1 MRSKG
6 LFHIKME
13 DTMIDISESR
23 FENNGWWRRL
33 NYASGVSIISTDKNV
48 DISLNIM
55 ESKFIHNTNGKYGCF
70 DLYSGDINI
79 IDSTFDSNA
88 GHDYSVIILHVRK
101 SGYLTINSSVFISNK
116 EKTANFPT
124 TLPKGLFNM
133 KKGNIIVNNVT
144 FDNNL
149 MYYDGIHATGIY
161 TTAQY
166 TNIQLIN
173 NRYINNYVPKIVDG
187 IMSNIHIENCT
198 FADNNYADNNPTA
211 NMIEAKDVTV
221 LYSTFTDN
229 TGAPLFGYHKD
240 TFTLNLFECNF
251 TNNVDATYGAVV
263 YVMGTNAHIDVENCE
278 FNNNT
283 VKRRGGGIFIDST
296 GERSIVSIMNSE
308 IIGNSA
314 QEAGGFLF
322 GVEIILNINDT
333 ISDNNNGG
341 WGGFLYFEHSEVTMK
356 NVNLSGNNAHYSGG
370 AIFADGYN
378 TIELEKCDFDSNVA
392 NTLFGGGI
400 YLYKSDLICNECIA
414 QNNNGLFG
422 GFIYIDEGSNVNMND
437 VIMLNNFA
445 LNGGSIFIANTSNGS
460 DSSYFECIN
469 CNISRSTA
477 QNGGVLLSED
487 GNNVR
492 LYNNYIDHCQSDYG
506 AILIY
511 NNDFEITKSIFSE
524 NKAIRGGVMYINRD
538 SNVIINES
546 TFNDNMANYSGGVIF
561 MGDNNKLNILSSKFE
576 SNTAVNGAG
585 GAIAI
590 KTGAGNNLENNN
602 NLYMDIEDTL
612 FIRNVAY
619 KGGVIYIKRH
629 SNKVEDADTY
639 YHIINFKQGNN
650 FINNRGTEGGV
661 MYMDFRSNTPTGI
674 SFEVCD

>member
-23 FENNGWWRRL
+23 FENNGWWRRQ
-33 NYASGVSIISTDKNV
+33 NYASAVSIISADKNAYV
-48 DISLNIM
+48 SLNIM
-55 ESKFIHNTNGKYGCF
+55 ESTFSHNTNGKYGCF

-79 IDSTFDSNA
+79 IDSIFDSNE
-88 GHDYSVIILHVRK
+88 GHVR
-101 SGYLTINSSVFISNK
+101 SVVILNVRDHINLNINHSVFVRNE
-116 EKTANFPT
+116 EKPGTLTAT
-124 TLPKGLFNM
+124 DTPKGLFSI
-133 KKGNIIVNNVT
+133 KKGNVMVNNVT
-144 FDNNL
+144 FDRNQLN
-149 MYYDGIHATGIY
+149 HKGIY
-161 TTAQY
+161 TTKRY
-166 TNIQLIN
+166 TDIRLVN
-173 NRYINNYVPKIVDG
+173 NRYIKNVVPKIIDG
-187 IMSNIHIENCT
+187 TMNNVHIEECNFT
-198 FADNNYADNNPTA
+198 NNVHHRRLNPTNSMIEGKDVNVLYSIFADNIGASLFSYSEDN
-211 NMIEAKDVTV
+211 
-221 LYSTFTDN
+221 
-229 TGAPLFGYHKD
+229 
-240 TFTLNLFECNF
+240 FTLNLFECNF